1 MEKAVSGNSKV
12 DEGFYDRADS
22 LINVANE
29 HCSSVGRG
37 KVSASFMY
45 ATARFNAWVSACGF
59 ESADEMNQRK
69 AEAIEYFVAQYKTM
83 LEENL
88 DDYIAHFDRYMR
100 APKA

>member
-1 MEKAVSGNSKV
+1 MATDQKV
-12 DEGFYDRADS
+12 DEGFYERADS

-29 HCSSVGRG
+29 HCASVGRG

-59 ESADEMNQRK
+59 ESSEEMKQRK
-69 AEAIEYFVAQYKTM
+69 TEAVEYFVAQYKSM

-88 DDYIAHFDRYMR
+88 DDYIAHFSRYMQAR
-100 APKA
+100 EA